1 MGKCKV
7 GLIGVVGMLILL
19 SPSIAPAQDAGMV
32 AGLVKELGVSE
43 AQAKGG
49 VQALL
54 ATAKAGLS
62 GDEFASLLDGAP
74 DLGSLAAMAGGGAA
88 ADEMADKAESM
99 AEGTSKMAEA
109 AADTG
114 ADSAEDASSGM
125 DGAMSSVG
133 SALGSAEG
141 AMGGLDLSSL
151 SKLTDLTKSFE
162 GLGLDAGMVQKF
174 VPVVLEQL
182 GSSSSA
188 AGLLKKGLGLVS

>member
-1 MGKCKV
+1 MRKHG
-7 GLIGVVGMLILL
+7 IGVLGLVAAMILF
-19 SPSIAPAQDAGMV
+19 APLAAQAQDAGMV
-32 AGLVKELGVSE
+32 AGLVEQLGITE
-43 AQAKGG
+43 AQATGG

-54 ATAKAGLS
+54 ATAKGNLS
-62 GDEFASLLDGAP
+62 GEEFGSLLESAP
-74 DLGSLAAMAGGGAA
+74 DLGSLADMAGGAA
-88 ADEMADKAESM
+88 AGDMMKKAETMTEGSSEMAAS
-99 AEGTSKMAEA
+99 AS
-109 AADTG
+109 
-114 ADSAEDASSGM
+114 DSAEETSSEM

-133 SALGSAEG
+133 SAMDSAEG

-174 VPVVLEQL
+174 VPVVLDQL